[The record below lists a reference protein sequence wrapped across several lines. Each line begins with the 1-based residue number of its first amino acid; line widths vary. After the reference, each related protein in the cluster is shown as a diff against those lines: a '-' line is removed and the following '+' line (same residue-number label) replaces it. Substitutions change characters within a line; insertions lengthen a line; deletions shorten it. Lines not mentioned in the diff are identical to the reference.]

1 VIGGRTSYTNSS
13 PKSLTRIFL
22 ASSIFDVVKGKAGYK
37 SIMGRNVETELP
49 QARYS
54 YGGDEYIFVELAEA
68 MSLKVN
74 FRAMAITNKLREEN
88 VRGILDICP
97 SNASYM
103 LRIDPDELHPDDLIS
118 RLKEIDEE
126 VGDVEGFELPTRV
139 VDVPVMMEDPWT
151 HETLMRFRDNHQDP
165 DSTDLE
171 YSARINGYDNK
182 EDFIN
187 ALLGSPWLVTMIGF
201 VPGLP
206 WCYQLVP
213 PEEQVEVPKYV
224 RPRTYTPERAFGF
237 GGGFAVIYSVEGA
250 GGYQLYGMAPAPVLD
265 VNQRLKDFE
274 DSIVFPKPGD
284 IFNFRGIDREEFD
297 SIRSEVEDGNFEYRK
312 KEFLFHP
319 DRALEDPHAYNQE
332 ILEGLYDD

>member
-1 VIGGRTSYTNSS
+1 MGGRTSYTNSS

-297 SIRSEVEDGNFEYRK
+297 SIRSEVEDGTFEYRK
-312 KEFLFHP
+312 KEFHFHP

>member
-1 VIGGRTSYTNSS
+1 
-13 PKSLTRIFL
+13 LTRIFL

-74 FRAMAITNKLREEN
+74 FRAMAITNKLREEH

-297 SIRSEVEDGNFEYRK
+297 SIRSEVEDGTFEYRK

>member
-1 VIGGRTSYTNSS
+1 MSS
-13 PKSLTRIFL
+13 K
-22 ASSIFDVVKGKAGYK
+22 
-37 SIMGRNVETELP
+37 TEVDLP
-49 QARYS
+49 QPRYS
-54 YGGDEYIFVELAEA
+54 YGGDEFVFVELAEA

-74 FRAMAITNKLREEN
+74 FRAMAITEKLREEN
-88 VRGILDICP
+88 IPGVMDICP

-103 LRIDPDELHPDDLIS
+103 VRIDPDELHPDDLIS

-126 VGDVEGFELPTRV
+126 AGEVGDFELRTRV
-139 VDVPVMMEDPWT
+139 VDVPVLMEDPWT
-151 HETLMRFRDNHQDP
+151 HEALLRFRDRHQDP

-182 EDFIN
+182 DDFIA

-237 GGGFAVIYSVEGA
+237 GGGFAVVYSVEGA
-250 GGYQLYGMAPAPVLD
+250 GGYQLFGLAPAPVLD
-265 VNQRLKDFE
+265 VSQRLKDFR

-284 IFNFRGIDREEFD
+284 VFNYRGIDREEFD
-297 SIRSEVEDGNFEYRK
+297 DIRSRVEDGTFEYRVR
-312 KEFLFHP
+312 EFTFHP
-319 DRALEDPHAYNQE
+319 DRSLADPHGYNKE
-332 ILEGLYDD
+332 ILGVLYGD